1 MVPENALYYRI
12 IMYRM
17 KKCISKKEEGVKV
30 FLIASMILVVIIL
43 AVGLILTISTANSM
57 NKDYSSKKSF
67 SNLLWIYVLSLP
79 VIVILT
85 LVSIFIFY

>member
-1 MVPENALYYRI
+1 M
-12 IMYRM
+12 
-17 KKCISKKEEGVKV
+17 

-57 NKDYSSKKSF
+57 NKDYNSKKSF